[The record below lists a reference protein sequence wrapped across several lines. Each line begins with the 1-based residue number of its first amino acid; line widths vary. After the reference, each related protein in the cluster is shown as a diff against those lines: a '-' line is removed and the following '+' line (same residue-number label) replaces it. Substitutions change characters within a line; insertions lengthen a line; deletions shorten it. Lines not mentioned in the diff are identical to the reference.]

1 MAGLIWAA
9 SRFVIFPVLSG
20 ISLLASLP
28 IILLS
33 RLPWFANRSWLRA
46 TLMLLAALVSI
57 VGPMVMIV
65 HDVATERITG
75 DCEPPWWPSWLP
87 S

>member
-1 MAGLIWAA
+1 MWAA
-9 SRFVIFPVLSG
+9 SRFVVFPVLSG
-20 ISLLASLP
+20 VSLLASLP
-28 IILLS
+28 VILLA
-33 RLPWFANRSWLRA
+33 RLPWFAKHDRLKA
-46 TLMLLAALVSI
+46 ILMLLAAMVSI

-65 HDVATERITG
+65 HDVATEVITG